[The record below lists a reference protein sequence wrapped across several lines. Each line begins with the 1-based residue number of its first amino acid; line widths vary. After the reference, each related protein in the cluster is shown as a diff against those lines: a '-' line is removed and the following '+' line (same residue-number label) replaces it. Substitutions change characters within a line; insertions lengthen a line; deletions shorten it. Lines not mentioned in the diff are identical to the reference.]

1 MTHFASASTEINES
15 AMPAIRMRFPNHWCP
30 IKLFEK
36 RDFLCYKRQRSVP
49 LDIYRISQ
57 VFIELIYKLWQGIF
71 MRRVAYLVIDC

>member
-36 RDFLCYKRQRSVP
+36 RDFLCYNFPCKITTP
-49 LDIYRISQ
+49 GEGAN
-57 VFIELIYKLWQGIF
+57 F
-71 MRRVAYLVIDC
+71 